1 MSVPLESNSELQPK
15 SVREMSDI
23 LQLYEQAPNEATA
36 IASVEGAV
44 ISYETL
50 VDCAKAC
57 GDSLAGVGIS
67 SDDRV
72 AIVMPNGP
80 LMATTFA
87 CCAPWCGVAP
97 LNPAY
102 TSDEFE
108 YYLTDLE
115 ADMLL
120 VAADFDSPV
129 LDVAQRLGIR
139 TVAIDAEQ
147 SPGAFRFGTDNRIRQ
162 RRELD
167 SIALIL
173 HTSGTTSR
181 PKMVPLTQRNLL
193 ASARNIAK
201 TLALTVEDCC
211 LNVMPLFHIHG
222 LMAPIMATL
231 HAGASVVCTP
241 GFDTLKFFAW
251 LDETSPTWY
260 SAVPTM
266 HHAILSRAKRNEDS
280 VSRNRLRFIRSSSAS
295 LPVPVLNGLEETF
308 GTSVVEAYAMTEAAH
323 QMCSNPLPPR
333 ERKPGTVGPAAGP
346 EVRIADATELEFLGP
361 GQEGEIVI
369 SGENVTDGYINNPD
383 ANAKDFVDGWFRTGD
398 LGIIDDDGYVKVT
411 GRLKEIINRGGEKIA
426 PLEVDDVLLD
436 HPAIEQVCTFAI
448 PHDKLG
454 EEVAT
459 ILVLKEGEAITKNE
473 VQRFARERLASF
485 KVPREVVFLPDIPKG
500 PTGKVQR
507 IGMAERIGL
516 V

>member
-1 MSVPLESNSELQPK
+1 MT
-15 SVREMSDI
+15 DI
-23 LQLYEQAPNEATA
+23 LGLYERAPSEATA
-36 IASVEGAV
+36 ITNVEGE
-44 ISYETL
+44 SFNYEML
-50 VDCAKAC
+50 VACAEEC
-57 GDSLAGVGIS
+57 GDSLAGMGIANN
-67 SDDRV
+67 DRV
-72 AIVMPNGP
+72 AIVMPNGA

-87 CCAPWCGVAP
+87 SCVPWCAVAP

-108 YYLTDLE
+108 YYLTDLR
-115 ADMLL
+115 ANLIL
-120 VAADFDSPV
+120 VASDFDSPV
-129 LDVAQRLGIR
+129 FDVAERIGIE
-139 TVAIDAEQ
+139 TVAIDTQYSAN
-147 SPGAFRFGTDNRIRQ
+147 SFRFETSDGIRQ

-167 SIALIL
+167 SISLIL
-173 HTSGTTSR
+173 HTSGTTAK
-181 PKMVPLTQRNLL
+181 PKMVPLSQRNLL
-193 ASARNIAK
+193 ASARNIAE
-201 TLALTVEDCC
+201 TLELTVEDRC

-231 HAGASVVCTP
+231 YAGANVVCTP
-241 GFDTLKFFAW
+241 GFDALNFYAW
-251 LDETSPTWY
+251 LDEASPTWY

-266 HHAILSRAKRNEDS
+266 HQAILGRAKRNDKS

-295 LPVPVLNGLEETF
+295 LPIPVLDGLEETF
-308 GTSVVEAYAMTEAAH
+308 GTRVVEAYAMTEAAH
-323 QMCSNPLPPR
+323 QMCSNPLPPS

-346 EVRIADATELEFLGP
+346 KVRISDISVLKFLES

-369 SGENVTDGYINNPD
+369 SGENVTTGYINNPD
-383 ANAKDFVDGWFRTGD
+383 ANTKDFVDGWFRTGD
-398 LGIIDDDGYVKVT
+398 LGIMDEDGYVKVT

-436 HPAIEQVCTFAI
+436 HPAIEQVCTFAV

-454 EEVAT
+454 EEVGA
-459 ILVLKEGEAITKNE
+459 ILVLKEGESVAKDE
-473 VQRFARERLASF
+473 VQRFARERLAPF
-485 KVPREVVFLPDIPKG
+485 KVPREVVFLSDIPKG